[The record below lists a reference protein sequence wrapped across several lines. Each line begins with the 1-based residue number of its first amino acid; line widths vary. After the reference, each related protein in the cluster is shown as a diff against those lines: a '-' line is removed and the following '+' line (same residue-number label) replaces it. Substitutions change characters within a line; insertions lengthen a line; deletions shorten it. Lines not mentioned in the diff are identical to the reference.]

1 MTCTSC
7 PRYISVK
14 RANTVVIKMTTKGS
28 FGRVVPAVIL
38 ALALLGGITA
48 GAGSIFLSGS
58 PDLVAAIAGINE
70 FSPGSEQ
77 NISLHIRN
85 AGVDGVKIIQAGGG
99 ASGDPPSTARMV
111 TLTLLPGTAPVEIKS
126 DSQMAGDIASGNAA
140 FSSFFVTVDKDAA
153 GGTYL
158 LPLLATYTYLASE
171 ELVGS
176 ESVIFRYTEETVQ
189 LDIPFTIRDEV
200 QIAVQSI
207 IAGDLNAGGDGYI
220 TLAIENTG
228 TLPGDNTIAMLFQ
241 GDESP
246 IVPID
251 EQVFIGSFPP
261 GAVATTRFKVRVDE
275 KAGNERYPLQVAVE
289 YKDQSGDTRLSRA
302 VTIGVPVVGETGF
315 VVIEKPLLIYRGS
328 KETIE
333 VEYENTGA
341 TTVYSAQARLGASDP
356 FIAYDDIAFLGD
368 LAPGDRAVAE
378 FEIGLDKTA
387 TGKEYG
393 LDTEIRY
400 RDSMDA
406 SRISDPI
413 TVRVYVRERTGLLRI
428 LYDPVLMSIII
439 AAGIGCAYYVAIHR
453 KH

>member
-1 MTCTSC
+1 
-7 PRYISVK
+7 
-14 RANTVVIKMTTKGS
+14 MTTKGS
-28 FGRVVPAVIL
+28 SGRVVLAVIL
-38 ALALLGGITA
+38 AFALLAGIAA
-48 GAGSIFLSGS
+48 GAGSLYLSGS

-77 NISLHIRN
+77 NISLIIRN
-85 AGVDGVKIIQAGGG
+85 AGVDEVKILQAGGG
-99 ASGDPPSTARMV
+99 GSGDPPSTARMV

-126 DSQMAGDIASGNAA
+126 DSQMAGDIASGNATV
-140 FSSFFVTVDKDAA
+140 SSFFVSVDKDAA

-158 LPLLATYTYLASE
+158 LPLLATYTSLASE

-176 ESVIFRYTEETVQ
+176 ESVIFRYTTETVQ
-189 LDIPFTIRDEV
+189 LDIPFIIRDEV
-200 QIAVQSI
+200 QIAVPEIS
-207 IAGDLNAGGDGYI
+207 AGDLNAGGDGYI

-228 TLPGDNTIAMLFQ
+228 TLPGENTIAELFQ

-275 KAGNERYPLQVAVE
+275 KAGNEQYPLQVAVE
-289 YKDQSGDTRLSRA
+289 YKDQSGDTQLSRA

-315 VVIEKPLLIYRGS
+315 VVVDKPLTIYRGS
-328 KETIE
+328 KGTIE
-333 VEYENTGA
+333 VEYENAGA
-341 TTVYSAQARLGASDP
+341 TTVYSAQARLGAQDP

-368 LAPGDRAVAE
+368 LAPGDRAVAA
-378 FEIGLDKTA
+378 FEIGVDKAA

-400 RDSMDA
+400 RDSVDA
-406 SRISDPI
+406 SRISNPI
-413 TVRVYVRERTGLLRI
+413 TVRVQVKERTGLLRI
-428 LYDPVLMSIII
+428 LYDPVLMSIVI
-439 AAGIGCAYYVAIHR
+439 AAGIGCGYYFAIHKRR
-453 KH
+453 KPDQPEE